1 MRQAHATL
9 VMEIAEQFEYDDAG
23 LRRARV
29 ETGRVPPAGCPG
41 ERESLPDAAKMKS
54 LVEALA

>member
-1 MRQAHATL
+1 
-9 VMEIAEQFEYDDAG
+9 MEIAEQFEYDDAG